1 MQMGNNVLW
10 EMYID
15 DDLALKFS
23 ECVVKSKQI
32 HATFHENWLET
43 TRNRLAKVTNNWRI
57 LLDPYKSMKLPLSVV
72 QNEPT
77 VELGSKYK
85 LSN

>member
-1 MQMGNNVLW
+1 
-10 EMYID
+10 MYID
-15 DDLALKFS
+15 YDLALKFS

-57 LLDPYKSMKLPLSVV
+57 EYFCNIGHSV
-72 QNEPT
+72 QAKI
-77 VELGSKYK
+77 L
-85 LSN
+85 

>member
-1 MQMGNNVLW
+1 
-10 EMYID
+10 MYID

-43 TRNRLAKVTNNWRI
+43 TRSRLAKDVDNRRNTIVSGQNRI
-57 LLDPYKSMKLPLSVV
+57 WMICLL
-72 QNEPT
+72 
-77 VELGSKYK
+77 
-85 LSN
+85 